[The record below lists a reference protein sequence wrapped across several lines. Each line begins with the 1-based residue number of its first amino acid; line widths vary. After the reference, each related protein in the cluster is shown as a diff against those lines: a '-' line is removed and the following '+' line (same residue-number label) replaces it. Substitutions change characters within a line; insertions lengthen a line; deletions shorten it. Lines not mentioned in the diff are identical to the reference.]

1 MFDAGALVFNI
12 RASGTQ
18 VFQQEL
24 QRADKAVEGFG
35 KSSQSAADKTEQ
47 LGKNQDKTTE
57 QTRKHQKA
65 QEDAARKAADYSA
78 AQEKVGKVLVTAG
91 AALVATTALTVRS
104 AIQWES
110 AWAGVTK
117 TVDGTAEELA
127 EVQGGLRGLTKELPA
142 SHTEIAAVAEAAG
155 QLGVQTGSVVA
166 FTRTMIDLGETTNL
180 SANDAAT
187 ALARFMNVM
196 GTSQDKVSNLGSSVV
211 ALGNNYAT
219 TEAEIVS
226 MATRLSGAARQVGLT
241 EGETMGL
248 ATALSSVGIEAEAG
262 GSAVSKVMIDIAA
275 SVDEGGDRVKQFA
288 DIAGMSA
295 DEFSAKW
302 KTNPGA
308 ALAAFVKGLANAE
321 AQGKSTIGMLTD
333 LGITEV
339 RMRDALLRSAAASD
353 QFTKAMDLGNNAF
366 EENNALQ
373 AEAAKRYE
381 TVESQLGIMRN
392 RINDAAID
400 MGSVFLPTVAAVAGA
415 VGDFADGLASLP
427 APVKEAVA
435 VGGLLVG
442 VVALLGGTALI
453 AIPKIVEFRLALQTL
468 ATTTSPATVAGLKS
482 VTGFLMG
489 PWGVAFV
496 AAAAGVVAL
505 EKYLDSLR
513 ATSEEMSN
521 ALVTA
526 KDAKTIFDTAM
537 KGREVTAFTSI
548 QYEIEDL
555 DQVLRTAARQAER
568 WWERIG
574 NDDNFAAERA
584 LEQIGEEL
592 ASLAGTDLPA
602 AQRAFS
608 LLAEQT
614 DGSQEQLWRLL
625 SVMPAYRDA
634 LIEQATAQGIQ
645 IEGLSDAERKTR
657 LLEIAQSQ
665 GEEQSESAAQA
676 YIAAADGADALR
688 KDLDQLLDVLNEA
701 NEVGQ
706 DAISANI
713 DYEQSLADAAKRIEE
728 IRAGTEGYAS
738 TLDITTQAG
747 RENKDELIRQAEA
760 SQKAARA
767 TFDLD
772 GDTAAYIERLK
783 EGRQRLIDNAIA
795 MGASAGE
802 AEELANKIYR
812 IPTEREV
819 KILADTSRA
828 QAQIDSYIYQN
839 SGREIIV
846 KIGTSRVA
854 QGAGG
859 SGGITQADGGVIESY
874 ADGGVRENHVAQ
886 MARAGAWRVW
896 AEPETGGESYI
907 PHAVSK
913 RARSEAIM
921 AETAA
926 ILGGVYIPAG
936 AAQYADGSPARGSS
950 DTAVA
955 AILDRIAAQPDGPA
969 VFNLYDADGAL
980 IARMRGEAA
989 QVTKTAGSWARRG
1002 RRR

>member
-47 LGKNQDKTTE
+47 LGKNQDRTTE

-104 AIQWES
+104 AIEWES

-127 EVQGGLRGLTKELPA
+127 EVQGGLRGLAKELPA

-180 SANDAAT
+180 SANEAAT

-241 EGETMGL
+241 EGETVGL

-321 AQGKSTIGMLTD
+321 SQGKSTIGMLSD

-353 QFTKAMDLGNNAF
+353 QFTKAMDLGNDAF

-373 AEAAKRYE
+373 SEAAKRYE

-400 MGSVFLPTVAAVAGA
+400 MGSVFLPAVAEVAGA
-415 VGDFADGLASLP
+415 IGDFADGLASLP
-427 APVKEAVA
+427 GPVKEVVA
-435 VGGLLVG
+435 AGGLLVG
-442 VVALLGGTALI
+442 VVALLGGAALL
-453 AIPKIVEFRLALQTL
+453 AVPKIVEFRLALQTL

-489 PWGVAFV
+489 PWGVAFI
-496 AAAAGVVAL
+496 AAIAGVRAL

-513 ATSEEMSN
+513 STSEEMSN

-574 NDDNFAAERA
+574 NDNNFAAERA

-592 ASLAGTDLPA
+592 ASLAASDLPA
-602 AQRAFS
+602 AQRASS

-614 DGSQEQLWRLL
+614 DGSEEQLWRLL

-645 IEGLSDAERKTR
+645 IEGLSEAERKTR

-676 YIAAADGADALR
+676 YIAAADGADTLR
-688 KDLDQLLDVLNEA
+688 KDLEQLLDVLNEA
-701 NEVGQ
+701 NGIGQ

-713 DYEQSLADAAKRIEE
+713 DYENALADVDEQIKKARD
-728 IRAGTEGYAS
+728 GVEGYALGLEQS
-738 TLDITTQAG
+738 TQSG
-747 RENKDELIRQAEA
+747 RDNMGMLVDLAKDAWDAAEA
-760 SQKAARA
+760 QFA
-767 TFDLD
+767 LD
-772 GDTAAYIERLK
+772 GNTDAY
-783 EGRQRLIDNAIA
+783 RQRLEGSRQALLDRIHELGLQGD
-795 MGASAGE
+795 E
-802 AEELANKIYR
+802 AEALAD
-812 IPTEREV
+812 
-819 KILADTSRA
+819 KILKIPSESEWKVIAETAAAQQKIDDFITLNNGKRVKVFVDAEGGQSYRVGSKTVSA
-828 QAQIDSYIYQN
+828 QAEGSVRYYAN
-839 SGREIIV
+839 G
-846 KIGTSRVA
+846 GT
-854 QGAGG
+854 
-859 SGGITQADGGVIESY
+859 EH
-874 ADGGVRENHVAQ
+874 HVAQ
-886 MARAGAWRVW
+886 IARAGEWRVW
-896 AEPETGGESYI
+896 AEPETGGETYV
-907 PHAVSK
+907 PHAPSK

-921 AETAA
+921 AETAR
-926 ILGGVYIPAG
+926 IFGGEYIPAG
-936 AAQYADGSPARGSS
+936 ARRFANGDLATKPTTLPQVGPLIGSLTLQTSGDTRESLEELNFYLRSIGRG
-950 DTAVA
+950 
-955 AILDRIAAQPDGPA
+955 
-969 VFNLYDADGAL
+969 
-980 IARMRGEAA
+980 
-989 QVTKTAGSWARRG
+989 G
-1002 RRR
+1002 RP